1 MNIRINEMKIALL
14 AAAFAVQSL
23 TAGVAWAQT
32 GRNVAQY
39 NLEQGL
45 GLKGNDPVSVFPES
59 GGLSVAGN
67 SNFTLEHLGVIY
79 RFANEA
85 NRQAFAA
92 NPLKYEPTYGGWC
105 AYAMAS
111 GSKVEIDTR
120 YFTISGN
127 RAHYFV
133 NSRAKRNFDADISG
147 HEQRAD
153 NFWKQI
159 SGEEPRF

>member
-1 MNIRINEMKIALL
+1 MKNAILSVAV
-14 AAAFAVQSL
+14 AFTSL
-23 TAGVAWAQT
+23 TAVTAWAQA

-45 GLKGNDPVSVFPES
+45 GLKGNDPVSVFPEG
-59 GGLSVAGN
+59 GGLSVPGN
-67 SNFTLEHLGVIY
+67 ANITTEHLGVVY

-85 NRQAFAA
+85 NRQTFAL
-92 NPLKYEPTYGGWC
+92 NPAKYESTYGGWC

-111 GSKVEIDTR
+111 GSKVDIDTR
-120 YFTISGN
+120 YFTINGN

-153 NFWKQI
+153 SFWKQI